1 MRKGL
6 RLLIAGASG
15 VALFASGV
23 AIAAS
28 PASAVTVTVT
38 NGVVNDTFI
47 PPVSQDTMS
56 FSFDLAGA
64 YHEKFGDS
72 WSPKYKIWARVT
84 PDYNPGAG
92 VTVNWRTANVT
103 QLAKVTTQPGATSRV
118 TGSFTVQNNDKPGDR
133 WRLQISAEPIAA
145 PTQASPSPSPTA
157 TAAPDTW
164 QEVKTFT
171 VTPATRV
178 SNVGIDPNPVVLKGA
193 TDVGFS
199 ATIEKFGGETLKQ
212 VRALHPSSGEYYSLG
227 TSLEGDDK
235 SYYNFVTMGTD
246 APAGD
251 WQIKFTITRGTKTYA
266 FTKGF
271 KVSKTSAPASKAK
284 SKITMSISPT
294 KVKKGK
300 YIKVYGKVYRGVKS
314 WGPWKKKILKL
325 YFKKKGTKS
334 WKFVSYVGANNS
346 GKYSKTVKPKYDGW
360 YRMAATSTSATKS
373 SYSPYKLVDVR

>member
-1 MRKGL
+1 M
-6 RLLIAGASG
+6 
-15 VALFASGV
+15 
-23 AIAAS
+23 
-28 PASAVTVTVT
+28 TVTVT

-92 VTVNWRTANVT
+92 VTVNWRTASVT

-251 WQIKFTITRGTKTYA
+251 WQIKFTISRGTKTYA

-271 KVSKTSAPASKAK
+271 KVSKTSAPAAKAK
-284 SKITMSISPT
+284 SKITMSIAPT

-300 YIKVYGKVYRGVKS
+300 SIKIYGKVYRGVKS
-314 WGPWKKKILKL
+314 WGVWKKKVLKL

-334 WKFVSYVGANNS
+334 WKFVGYVGANNS

>member
-15 VALFASGV
+15 VAIFASGV
-23 AIAAS
+23 AITAS
-28 PASAVTVTVT
+28 PASAATVTVS
-38 NGVVNDTFI
+38 NAVVNDTFI
-47 PPVSQDTMS
+47 PPVSQDIMS
-56 FSFDLAGA
+56 FSFDVADA
-64 YHEKFGDS
+64 YHGKFGDS

-92 VTVNWRTANVT
+92 VTVNWRTATVT
-103 QLAKVTTQPGATSRV
+103 QLAKVTAQPGATSKIS
-118 TGSFTVQNNDKPGDR
+118 GNFTVQNNDKPGDR

-145 PTQASPSPSPTA
+145 PTTASPSPSPTA

-164 QEVKTFT
+164 QDVKTFT

-178 SNVGIDPNPVVLKGA
+178 SNVRIDPNPVVLKGA

-212 VRALHPSSGEYYSLG
+212 VRALHPSSGEYYTLG

-246 APAGD
+246 APAGA

-271 KVSKTSAPASKAK
+271 TVSKTSAPAAKAK
-284 SKITMSISPT
+284 SKITMSIAPT

-300 YIKVYGKVYRGVKS
+300 SIKIYGKVYRGVKS
-314 WGPWKKKILKL
+314 WGVWKKKVLKL

-334 WKFVSYVGANNS
+334 WKFVGYVGANNS
-346 GKYSKTVKPKYDGW
+346 GKYSKTIKPKYDG
-360 YRMAATSTSATKS
+360 YFRMAATATSATKS

>member
-28 PASAVTVTVT
+28 PASAEPVTVS
-38 NGVVNDTFI
+38 NAVVNDTFI
-47 PPVSQDTMS
+47 PPVSQDIMS
-56 FSFDLAGA
+56 FSFDLADA
-64 YHEKFGDS
+64 YHGKAPDNS
-72 WSPKYKIWARVT
+72 WYPKYKIWARVT

-92 VTVNWRTANVT
+92 VTVNWRTASVT
-103 QLAKVTTQPGATSRV
+103 QLAKVTTDPG
-118 TGSFTVQNNDKPGDR
+118 TGAKRITGNFTVQNNDKPGDR
-133 WRLQISAEPIAA
+133 WRLQISPELLPVAG
-145 PTQASPSPSPTA
+145 TPSPTA
-157 TAAPDTW
+157 TTAPNAW
-164 QEVKTFT
+164 QDVKTFT

-178 SNVGIDPNPVVLKGA
+178 TNVGIDPNPVVLKGA

-246 APAGD
+246 APAGS

-271 KVSKTSAPASKAK
+271 TVSKTSAPAAKAK
-284 SKITMSISPT
+284 SKITMSIAPT

-300 YIKVYGKVYRGVKS
+300 SIKIYGKVYRGVKS
-314 WGPWKKKILKL
+314 WGVWKKKVLKL

-346 GKYSKTVKPKYDGW
+346 GKYSKTIKPKYDG
-360 YRMAATSTSATKS
+360 YFRMAATATSLTKS

>member
-1 MRKGL
+1 M
-6 RLLIAGASG
+6 
-15 VALFASGV
+15 
-23 AIAAS
+23 
-28 PASAVTVTVT
+28 TVT

-47 PPVSQDTMS
+47 PPVTQDTMS
-56 FSFDLAGA
+56 FSFDLASA
-64 YHEKFGDS
+64 YHQTKAPDNS
-72 WSPKYKIWARVT
+72 YYPAYKIWARVT
-84 PDYNPGAG
+84 PDYNPGTG
-92 VTVNWRTANVT
+92 VTVNWRAATVT
-103 QLAKVTTQPGATSRV
+103 QLAKVTTLPTGPSKIS
-118 TGSFTVQNNDKPGDR
+118 GSFTVQNNDKPGDR
-133 WRLQISAEPIAA
+133 WRLQVSTEPFPVAG
-145 PTQASPSPSPTA
+145 TPSPTA
-157 TAAPDTW
+157 TTPPTEWTD
-164 QEVKTFT
+164 VKTFT
-171 VTPATRV
+171 VTAATRV
-178 SNVGIDPNPVVLKGA
+178 TNVGIDPNPVVLKGA

-251 WQIKFTITRGTKTYA
+251 WQIKFTITRGSKTYA

-271 KVSKTSAPASKAK
+271 KVSKTASAPTKAK

-300 YIKVYGKVYRGVKS
+300 SIKVYGKVYRGVKS
-314 WGPWKKKILKL
+314 WGVWKKKVLKL

-334 WKFVSYVGANNS
+334 WKFVGYVGANNS
-346 GKYSKTVKPKYDGW
+346 GKYSKTIKPKYDGY
-360 YRMAATSTSATKS
+360 YRMAATATSLTKS